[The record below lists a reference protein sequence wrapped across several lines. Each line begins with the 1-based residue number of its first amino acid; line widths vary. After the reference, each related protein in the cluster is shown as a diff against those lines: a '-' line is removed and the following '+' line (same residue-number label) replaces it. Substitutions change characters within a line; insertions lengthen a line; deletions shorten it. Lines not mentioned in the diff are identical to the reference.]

1 MELSEEQQKVLEEIL
16 SERTQYNKLKEENKE
31 IEVGKQI
38 EWYAAVINANINTRF
53 ELDRQL
59 LTISSAAIGVL
70 VSFMNDIKTLV
81 LFCFWGLSGIC
92 FLMTV
97 ILALN
102 IFKNNRYVLEGHLQ
116 GINTRIID
124 DSLKNK
130 DILMRFCFILGI
142 VSLIVLALLKLQ
154 IFSY

>member
-1 MELSEEQQKVLEEIL
+1 MELNEEQQKVLNEII
-16 SERTQYNKLKEENKE
+16 SERVQYNKVKEENKE
-31 IEVGKQI
+31 IETGKQI

-70 VSFMNDIKTLV
+70 VSFMNDIKTLI
-81 LFCFWGLSGIC
+81 LFGFWGLSGFC

-116 GINTRIID
+116 GINTQIID
-124 DSLKNK
+124 DSLRNK

>member
-70 VSFMNDIKTLV
+70 VSFMNDIKTLI
-81 LFCFWGLSGIC
+81 LFGFWGLSGFC

-116 GINTRIID
+116 GINTQIID
-124 DSLKNK
+124 DSLRNK